1 MRSVRHLVNG
11 SRIANTSI
19 VWPSSGREPVIRNM
33 IRAAALDLEFYN
45 RAEHTTGLTRQ
56 AFVVVVLANALAAV
70 GSWIGYENTQDVFGA
85 DIWESIRGWLG
96 IGDFPM
102 PGEGGIFVM
111 VGVGILLAI
120 IGWIVWAV
128 ITWWIGG
135 RIFKGTTDVG
145 EMLRVLGFAQAPR
158 VIGVIPFL
166 GPVAAVWVLVASVVA
181 IREGLDFSTGRA
193 IGTAIG
199 GWLVWFALQQLVEI
213 LIAAIF

>member
-1 MRSVRHLVNG
+1 M
-11 SRIANTSI
+11 
-19 VWPSSGREPVIRNM
+19 IRNM

-70 GSWIGYENTQDVFGA
+70 GSWVGYENTQDMFGA
-85 DIWESIRGWLG
+85 DIWESIRGWVG

-120 IGWIVWAV
+120 IGWVVWAV

-193 IGTAIG
+193 VGTAIG
-199 GWLVWFALQQLVEI
+199 GWLVWFALLQLVEI

>member
-1 MRSVRHLVNG
+1 
-11 SRIANTSI
+11 
-19 VWPSSGREPVIRNM
+19 M

-45 RAEHTTGLTRQ
+45 RAEHTTALTRQ
-56 AFVVVVLANALAAV
+56 AFFVVVLANALAAV
-70 GSWIGYENTQDVFGA
+70 GSWVGYENTQDIFGA

-120 IGWIVWAV
+120 IGWVVWAV

-193 IGTAIG
+193 VGTAIG
-199 GWLVWFALQQLVEI
+199 GWLVWFALLQLVEI
-213 LIAAIF
+213 LIAAIL